1 MEEENERI
9 LEFAKQQ
16 QKREEDRME
25 KKKQQEESMAAVQ
38 QKVRGEIK
46 TSCKRSIRLNVF
58 IGCGVKGKCLYP
70 PLPPKDVVACVNFF
84 PRSLTIARNNYFFFH
99 CQPERLIYWTTA
111 GDGLFKLFTDIFS
124 SLQLSKQIEEE
135 SEAREEMERC
145 GLMIIFYIYKIYR
158 LAL

>member
-46 TSCKRSIRLNVF
+46 TSCKRSEPYV
-58 IGCGVKGKCLYP
+58 LY
-70 PLPPKDVVACVNFF
+70 
-84 PRSLTIARNNYFFFH
+84 
-99 CQPERLIYWTTA
+99 
-111 GDGLFKLFTDIFS
+111 
-124 SLQLSKQIEEE
+124 QL
-135 SEAREEMERC
+135 
-145 GLMIIFYIYKIYR
+145 
-158 LAL
+158 